1 MATYSFVDFR
11 CFNLKVVW
19 FISGWLGSVAQEVDE
34 IRFHVEFLDI
44 FGAYLRAAYPLDGA
58 IKPLLVVE
66 VDEPATPPIDH
77 ALKWKEN
84 IPKTCRHFVFALTCQ
99 R

>member
-11 CFNLKVVW
+11 CFNLEVVR
-19 FISGWLGSVAQEVDE
+19 FVSGRFGSVAQEVDE

-44 FGAYLRAAYPLDGA
+44 FGANLRATYALDGA

-77 ALKWKEN
+77 ALKLKEN
-84 IPKTCRHFVFALTCQ
+84 IP
-99 R
+99 